1 MTDDKTLQEVE
12 VKQNTNE
19 FMPVT
24 WEYPGYLTFQQRII
38 TPTEFEAFVS
48 QLNIPNYIES
58 DESNLPNLTDGKI
71 GFEMSLSRI
80 DYERITNG
88 KALNE
93 VIDVDV
99 VVTKVKQDGTTEILN
114 VQ

>member
-1 MTDDKTLQEVE
+1 
-12 VKQNTNE
+12 
-19 FMPVT
+19 
-24 WEYPGYLTFQQRII
+24 
-38 TPTEFEAFVS
+38 
-48 QLNIPNYIES
+48 
-58 DESNLPNLTDGKI
+58 
-71 GFEMSLSRI
+71 MSLSRI